1 MLLFHCT
8 LIVASIFLVKKCFF
22 LLFAYLFLSFF
33 TYFWLAF
40 YFLLA
45 YNYLVTH
52 CAGAFFYQGPEST
65 IPLSFNRLTGVM
77 EHMLIHKAPKKHLKS
92 IKSNQFTSFL
102 ISFVIPSL
110 CMTMLLF
117 AFFINHLHKANIQE
131 KINTLNL
138 LSSRLTAEISSA
150 VQLSLT
156 YIYDKD
162 INNFYYFLNSTD
174 AEKEPITYNQFLQ
187 LYTKSV
193 SKNITLL
200 SKHILGIGFISNNKN
215 ADLYFYLPKYRNIE
229 LLPLDDYTG
238 TDWYTNLSTY
248 NTNIFFTIPDSQE
261 NTLSVI
267 RAVKDID
274 RKKILGYLTVDLS
287 LDSITSAL
295 KELSFHEHSGI
306 LLFSPDNEYLLST
319 SDTLKP
325 LAACLTPQTD
335 LVSYDHI
342 SYEVYEFTDQ
352 TYGFQL
358 YYLSSKKDLYAD
370 FFSAFGLTLL
380 FYCGIMFLT
389 SLIYLHYTKEIN
401 SSIAPIIRT
410 MAKYNGG
417 NPNSHCPTDTCSIQ
431 EFRMISENL
440 NQMIE
445 KINLHIANEYM
456 LEIEKK
462 NAEFQALQSEINPH
476 FLYNTLNIFITL
488 NRIGAKDELEKA
500 IVSLS
505 HLFRYTCEH
514 QADSTIEKEFSFI
527 TDYLFLQ
534 QIRFDDRLTFEIYL
548 EPGLEYFQIPKL
560 LIQPLVENAVIHALE
575 PSDGEAHIRIFAVT
589 AQTANHI
596 PFTILS
602 VSNTG
607 LPFIQKNAEQNRVGL
622 KNIEE
627 RLRIFSPNSFFYIH
641 GGVGQP
647 TKSYIIIPTEHIE
660 VRKDDHITC

>member
-1 MLLFHCT
+1 MFMRKT
-8 LIVASIFLVKKCFF
+8 SK
-22 LLFAYLFLSFF
+22 
-33 TYFWLAF
+33 
-40 YFLLA
+40 
-45 YNYLVTH
+45 
-52 CAGAFFYQGPEST
+52 E
-65 IPLSFNRLTGVM
+65 
-77 EHMLIHKAPKKHLKS
+77 HLKS
-92 IKSNQFTSFL
+92 IKNNQFTSFI

-117 AFFINHLHKANIQE
+117 AFFINHMHKANIRE

-138 LSSRLTAEISSA
+138 LSSRLTSEMSSA
-150 VQLSLT
+150 VQMSLT
-156 YIYDKD
+156 YIYDND
-162 INNFYYFLNSTD
+162 INNFYNFLNHTD
-174 AEKEPITYNQFLQ
+174 AMEESIAYNQFLQ

-193 SKNITLL
+193 SRNLTLL
-200 SKHILGIGFISNNKN
+200 SKNILGIGFVSSNKN
-215 ADLYFYLPKYRNIE
+215 ANLYFYLPKYRNME
-229 LLPLDDYTG
+229 MLALDDYTG
-238 TDWYTNLSTY
+238 AAWYTHLATN
-248 NTNIFFTIPDSQE
+248 NTDIFFTINDSQT
-261 NTLSVI
+261 NTLSII

-287 LDSITSAL
+287 LDFISDPL

-319 SDTLKP
+319 SDALEP
-325 LAACLTPQTD
+325 LSAYLMPQTD
-335 LVSYDHI
+335 LITHENI
-342 SYEVYEFTDQ
+342 SYETYEYTDQ
-352 TYGFQL
+352 AYGFHL

-380 FYCGIMFLT
+380 FYTGIMSVTWLV
-389 SLIYLHYTKEIN
+389 YLHYTKEIN
-401 SSIAPIIRT
+401 SSIMPIIQT

-417 NPNSHCPTDTCSIQ
+417 NPNSYCPTDNCHIK

-440 NQMIE
+440 NIMIE

-462 NAEFQALQSEINPH
+462 NAEFQALQSEVNPH
-476 FLYNTLNIFITL
+476 FLYNTLNLFITL
-488 NRIGAKDELEKA
+488 NRIGAKPELEKA

-560 LIQPLVENAVIHALE
+560 LVQPLVENAVIHALE
-575 PSDGEAHIRIFAVT
+575 PSDGKVHIQIFAITV
-589 AQTANHI
+589 QTANQM
-596 PFTILS
+596 PFTIIS
-602 VSNTG
+602 VINTG
-607 LPFIQKNAEQNRVGL
+607 SPFIRKNAENNRVGL

-627 RLRIFSPNSFFYIH
+627 RLRIFNPDSFFFIN
-641 GGVGQP
+641 GGIGQP
-647 TKSYIIIPTEHIE
+647 TKCHIIIPTENIE
-660 VRKDDHITC
+660 VEKDAYITC